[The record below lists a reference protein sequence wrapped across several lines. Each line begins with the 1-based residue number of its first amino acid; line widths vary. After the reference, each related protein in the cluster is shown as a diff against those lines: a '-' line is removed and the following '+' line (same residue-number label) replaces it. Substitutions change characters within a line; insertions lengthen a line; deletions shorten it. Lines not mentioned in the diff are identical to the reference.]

1 MEPVIIIGGAEFD
14 AAHLVLFLIALALAG
29 TAWWLT
35 NKSGA
40 KEERLTLDL
49 ERATDDLDEAR
60 QRARTLEEVARKAE
74 LELAEARA
82 RSAEDERKFA
92 EMAQGVLQR
101 ANAQFLQLA
110 NETFEKHKEGAQG
123 HLNELMKPI
132 GENFDAFKKRVDE
145 IEKVRTED
153 KSAIQEQVKAIHE
166 SLKTNTQETGKLVSA
181 LTAPKGGGR
190 WGEMTLRNVM
200 EQAGLSA
207 HCDFSEQVHDDTEQG
222 RQRPD
227 AVIHLPGGRQIV
239 VDSKVSLASYM
250 SAVNAED
257 PAERAAHLKAHA
269 ASVQRHVNGLASK
282 DYQSNLGGRF
292 DYIAMFIPG
301 ENFFAAALEHSPD
314 LIEKAMSRQ
323 VIVTTPTTLIALART
338 VAHLWRQHHQNEN
351 AMAAA
356 ELGAE
361 LYGRMGVML
370 GHIEKLGKSLNGSVD
385 HFNSAMGS
393 FDKRVLPTLRK
404 FEDMEIAPPSKTLSE
419 PKQIENRAN
428 VSENTGELDFGAP
441 KKSIAAE

>member
-1 MEPVIIIGGAEFD
+1 MTPIITIGSAGLD
-14 AAHLVLFLIALALAG
+14 AVHIILFLGVLVLGGLAWALRGSAGLVRRDLAR
-29 TAWWLT
+29 TEA
-35 NKSGA
+35 
-40 KEERLTLDL
+40 DL
-49 ERATDDLDEAR
+49 ETTRKALHT
-60 QRARTLEEVARKAE
+60 QQEVARQAE
-74 LELAEARA
+74 LALAEARA
-82 RSAEDERKFA
+82 RSEEDESKFA
-92 EMAQGVLQR
+92 QLAQGVLQR
-101 ANAQFLQLA
+101 ANAMFLERA
-110 NETFEKHKEGAQG
+110 DETFKRHREGAQG
-123 HLNELMKPI
+123 ELKELMKPI
-132 GENFDAFKKRVDE
+132 GENFDAFKKRVDDL
-145 IEKVRTED
+145 EKVRTED
-153 KSAIQEQVKAIHE
+153 KSLLSEQVKAIGE
-166 SLKTNTQETGKLVSA
+166 SLHRNTAETGKLVNA

-207 HCDFSEQVHDDTEQG
+207 HCDFNEQVHDETEDG

-227 AVIHLPGGRQIV
+227 AIIRLPGDRQIV
-239 VDSKVSLASYM
+239 IDSKVSLASYM
-250 SAVNAED
+250 AATNTDD
-257 PAERAAHLKAHA
+257 PVERLAHLKSHA
-269 ASVQRHVNGLASK
+269 TSVQRHVNTLASK
-282 DYQSNLGGRF
+282 DYQSNLGNRF

-370 GHIEKLGKSLNGSVD
+370 GHIEKLGKTLNGSVD
-385 HFNSAMGS
+385 HFNSALGS

-404 FEDMEIAPPSKTLSE
+404 FEDMEIAPPNKALPE

-428 VSENTGELDFGAP
+428 TPEPTGELDFDG
-441 KKSIAAE
+441 KKKALAAE